1 MSCLEVTN
9 DSAVKKF
16 NNNIDKGVWLVWFYA
31 EWCGHCKH
39 MAQPWNDFARVNRSG
54 VNLAKVRE
62 EYVPKIKSNPN
73 IQGWPTIML
82 YKNGQPVD
90 IYQGERTSEGFNHYV
105 NSNSNSQQMNT
116 NTLANDVDRNDVGTN
131 SNNVIKLNKP
141 KRKKSDKKKKSRKR
155 KRGANTNN
163 ANPPQPKKRKTK
175 RRGSKKKSG
184 NKN

>member
-31 EWCGHCKH
+31 EWCGHCKY
-39 MAQPWNDFARVNRSG
+39 MAQPWNDFARINKSG
-54 VNLAKVRE
+54 VNLAKVSE
-62 EYVPKIKSNPN
+62 DYVTKIKSNPN

-90 IYQGERTSEGFNHYV
+90 IYQGERTSEGFNQYV
-105 NSNSNSQQMNT
+105 NSNSQQMNI
-116 NTLANDVDRNDVGTN
+116 NTLENDVDRNDVGSN

-141 KRKKSDKKKKSRKR
+141 KRKKSFKKNKTRKR

-163 ANPPQPKKRKTK
+163 ATPPKQKKRKTK
-175 RRGSKKKSG
+175 RRGSKKSG